1 MIFTLAWRNIWR
13 NTRRTLITVSSIL
26 FAVLFASFMSALQ
39 EGAWDNMINN
49 VVNYYYG
56 YAQIHQQGF
65 WDDQSIDHAFEYVD
79 SIGQTVEEV
88 EEVRRAVPRIE
99 SFALAAFG
107 PATTGVL
114 VTGIDP
120 PLENQMTKLREKLV
134 EGKYLET
141 GGSAVLVGKGVAER
155 LKMGIGDTLVLI
167 SQGFHGVNAAGKYPL
182 SGILNFPSPEL
193 NKQMVYMPLP
203 EAQWF
208 YGAEGRVTTLALHL
222 DNQKSTV
229 KAVKSLKN
237 KLKEEDYEVMDW
249 KELMPELL
257 EAKALDSA
265 GNVMVYIIL
274 YMIIAFGIFGTI
286 LMMVKERQFEFG
298 ILTSIG
304 MHRRQLAGTVV
315 LEILMLGILGSLAG
329 ILVSMPLV
337 YYFHVNPI
345 VLGGDYA
352 VSMER
357 FGFDPIFPT
366 KWAVDIFLDQALV
379 VFVITWV
386 LSIYPVIRIMRLD
399 PIRAMR
405 ES

>member
-79 SIGQTVEEV
+79 SVNQVVEKV
-88 EEVRRAVPRIE
+88 DEVRAAVPRIE
-99 SFALAAFG
+99 SFALAAYG
-107 PATTGVL
+107 PSTTGVL
-114 VTGIDP
+114 VSGIDP
-120 PLENQMTKLREKLV
+120 PMENQMTKLRDKLV
-134 EGKYLET
+134 AGKYLEED
-141 GGSAVLVGKGVAER
+141 GSSVLVGKGVAER

-167 SQGFHGVNAAGKYPL
+167 SQGFRGVNAAGKYPV

-208 YGAEGRVTTLALHL
+208 YGADGRVTTLALHL
-222 DNQKSTV
+222 DDQKSTV
-229 KAVKSLKN
+229 QAVTSLQN
-237 KLKEEDYEVMDW
+237 KLREEDYEVMDW

-329 ILVSMPLV
+329 ILVSLPLV

-366 KWAVDIFLDQALV
+366 KWAVDIFLDQAIV
-379 VFVITWV
+379 VFVITLV
-386 LSIYPVIRIMRLD
+386 LSIYPVVQILRLD
-399 PIRAMR
+399 PIKAMR